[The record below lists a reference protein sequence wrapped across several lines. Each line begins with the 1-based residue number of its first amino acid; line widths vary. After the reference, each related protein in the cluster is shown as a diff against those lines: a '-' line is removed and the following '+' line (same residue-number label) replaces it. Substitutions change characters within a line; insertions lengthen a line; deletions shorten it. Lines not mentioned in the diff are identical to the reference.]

1 MEYILMAV
9 KYNNYYNRVLK
20 VEKDISEYEDLDPN
34 PYYEQGVYFNFG
46 DGVNTTQVLNDSVED
61 KDYLILVDGNGN
73 IHSRWFIIDTQYE
86 LNGQQT
92 LTLRRDLLADF
103 SNTVL
108 YSTAFIEKG
117 YLQPTNKLIFNKEQM
132 TFNQVKTEELLLK
145 DSTNIPWIVGYYP
158 NNAIISGTAKL
169 PNTEYDEVVNS
180 NFSEWQYYALF
191 NLGVM
196 EGNPRNQT
204 FRTYNTGATNGNS
217 HTLRTDVRPDYTG
230 GIAVKTD
237 YVSSTPTNI
246 YTATANTALSAEDF
260 QKRVTN
266 KLLEGYNDYCN
277 LLFSEIGIPVDMVET
292 VTALNNKRVRFNDGI
307 KTLHV
312 IKSDDTGG
320 TFHNADPG
328 GNLNARFIRDY
339 SSVGINITPQV
350 GKAWIR
356 AEYLY
361 DTYTL
366 SYDTISSG
374 EYTYAIGE
382 NHYTLKDAPY
392 SMFCMPYG
400 SMTITE
406 GSNSYHT
413 DKDIQLAVATNMA
426 EASGNIYDIQILPYC
441 PLTEIQGQAYTVT
454 DNRAYDVIK
463 SGDNTVGFIFHCQ
476 SSSFTKRISLGEL
489 PSWLVKKSDPVEVK
503 VQNECEM
510 IRFNSPNYASSWEMS
525 VAKNEGISWI
535 NVSATY
541 LPYNPY
547 IKVYP
552 DFKGLYGDDFN
563 DNRGLILS
571 GEFSIP
577 IVTDQWKTYQL
588 QNKNYEAMFNREI
601 KNLDIQQNMGRIQDW
616 IGLVTGGLQ
625 AAGTGAALGA
635 AGGPMGTTIGAGV
648 SSALSIGAGI
658 GDLVINNTLRDEA
671 KSYKTDMYNFQLGNI
686 QALPNTLSKTTA
698 YTIDNKYFPFIE
710 YYAAT
715 AVERKA
721 FRDKLTYNGMT
732 VGVIGR
738 FYDYIKPAK
747 DTLTYVKG
755 QLIRLQSIGD
765 MHIANQ
771 LAAEMQKGV
780 YINGSITTGI

>member
-1 MEYILMAV
+1 MEYFLACM
-9 KYNNYYNRVLK
+9 KYNNYYNRQLK
-20 VEKDISEYEDLDPN
+20 VEDTFDKYLLVDEN
-34 PYYEQGVYFNFG
+34 PYYENNIYFNFS
-46 DGVNTTQVLNDSVED
+46 DGVNTTQVVDDLVED
-61 KDYLILVDGNGN
+61 KDYCILLENGGVIN
-73 IHSRWFIIDTQYE
+73 SRWFIIDTQYQ
-86 LNGQQT
+86 LNGQT
-92 LTLRRDLLADF
+92 VLTLRRDLLADF
-103 SNTVL
+103 APKVL
-108 YSTAFIEKG
+108 YAKSFVEKG
-117 YLQPTNKLIFNKEQM
+117 WLQANNNLIFNKEQM
-132 TFNQVKTEELLLK
+132 TFNQVKKAEILLK

-158 NNAIISGTAKL
+158 NNASISGTAKL

-180 NFSEWQYYALF
+180 NFSEWQYYVLF

-204 FRTYNTGATNGNS
+204 FRTYNTGATNGSS
-217 HTLRTDVRPDYTG
+217 HTLRTDTRPDYTG

-266 KLLEGYNDYCN
+266 KLLEGYDDYCN
-277 LLFSEIGIPVDMVET
+277 LLFSEIGIPVDIVEK

-312 IKSDDTGG
+312 VKSDDTGG

-328 GNLNARFIRDY
+328 GNLNARFIKDY

-361 DTYTL
+361 DTYSL
-366 SYDTISSG
+366 SYDTIFSG
-374 EYTYAIGE
+374 EYTYSIGE
-382 NHYTLKDAPY
+382 NHYTLSDAPY

-406 GSNSYHT
+406 GSESYRT
-413 DKDIQLAVATNMA
+413 DKDIQLAVATSMA

-441 PLTEIQGQAYTVT
+441 PLTEIQGQSYTVT

-463 SGDNTVGFIFHCQ
+463 QGDTVAGFIFHCQ

-577 IVTDQWKTYQL
+577 VVTNEWKTYQL

-601 KNLDIQQNMGRIQDW
+601 KNLDIQQQYGRRNDI
-616 IGLVTGGLQ
+616 IGTATGGLQ

-635 AGGPMGTTIGAGV
+635 AGGPVGMA
-648 SSALSIGAGI
+648 IGAGI
-658 GDLVINNTLRDEA
+658 AATGSIAAGIADLSINDKLRDEA
-671 KSYKTDMYNFQLGNI
+671 KNYKTDMYNFQLGNI

-710 YYAAT
+710 YYSAT
-715 AVERKA
+715 EVEKQA
-721 FRDKLTYNGMT
+721 FLDKLTYNGMT
-732 VGVIGR
+732 IGVIGMLA
-738 FYDYIKPAK
+738 DYLGQKE
-747 DTLTYVKG
+747 TYVKG
-755 QLIRLQSIGD
+755 QLIRLTGIGD
-765 MHIANQ
+765 MHIVNQ
-771 LAAEMQKGV
+771 IAAEIEKGV
-780 YINGSITTGI
+780 YINGNITESI